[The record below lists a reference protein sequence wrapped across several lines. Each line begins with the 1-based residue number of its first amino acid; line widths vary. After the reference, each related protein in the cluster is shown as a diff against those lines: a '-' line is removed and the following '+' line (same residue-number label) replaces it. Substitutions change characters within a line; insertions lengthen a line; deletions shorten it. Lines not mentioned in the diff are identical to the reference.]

1 MTSEHLLTETRDG
14 VAVLTFNRPERL
26 NALSAEMIQSA
37 LAALTQYATD
47 SSIGCIVVTG
57 AGRGFCAGG
66 DVTAMNAATAA
77 TLTFEERV
85 DRQRASHRL
94 SALLHAIPKV
104 TIAAINGAAAG
115 AGLGI
120 ALACDLRIASDKAKL
135 TTAFAK
141 VGFSGDFGITW
152 PLTRLLGEAKAKEL
166 LFLSEVLTAEQALG
180 VGLVNQVAPHDQ
192 LMAKALEL
200 ATRIA
205 RGPQIALRH
214 MKENVALAS
223 TQDYQSMLDREAL
236 TQLRC
241 GDTEDHKEGA
251 RAFVEKRAPRFSG
264 R

>member
-1 MTSEHLLTETRDG
+1 MTSDHLLTETRDG
-14 VAVLTFNRPERL
+14 VAILTFNRPERL
-26 NALSAEMIQSA
+26 NALSADMIQNA
-37 LAALTQYATD
+37 IAALERY
-47 SSIGCIVVTG
+47 SIDPAVGCIVVTG
-57 AGRGFCAGG
+57 AGRGFCSGG
-66 DVTAMNAATAA
+66 DVSAMNTGASGTF
-77 TLTFEERV
+77 TFEQRV

-94 SALLHAIPKV
+94 SALLHSIPKV

-115 AGLGI
+115 AGLSI
-120 ALACDLRIASDKAKL
+120 ALACDLRVASDKAKL

-166 LFLSEVLTAEQALG
+166 LFLSEVLTAEQALAA
-180 VGLVNQVAPHDQ
+180 GLVNQVAPHDE
-192 LMAKALEL
+192 LLAKALEL

-214 MKENVALAS
+214 MKENVGLAS

-236 TQLRC
+236 THLRC
-241 GDTEDHKEGA
+241 GETEDHKEGA
-251 RAFVEKRAPRFSG
+251 KAFVEKRAPKFSG